1 MASFRE
7 TREALLLAYDED
19 LINDEEFVLLYNL
32 NTSKNL
38 DYPFWNY
45 SRFDLDDWNDNE
57 CRSDLRFY
65 RLVLKTP
72 EVLITYNRS
81 KFDGMEAFCIFLKR
95 FSYPCRFSDLVL
107 RFGRSVP
114 ELGMMSNAISDN
126 VYNNFNRLL
135 HEFDQPWHRPVLLQE
150 YSRKI
155 REKGAPLENCFGF
168 IDGTV
173 RPICRP
179 GVNQRILYNG
189 HKRVHSIKFQSVVI
203 PNGVISNLFGPCERK
218 KHDSS
223 MLHHSGLLEQLEQH
237 AQTPNGEP
245 ACLYS
250 DQAYP
255 L

>member
-72 EVLITYNRS
+72 EVLTTYNRS

-95 FSYPCRFSDLVL
+95 FSYPCRFFDLVL

-114 ELGMMSNAISDN
+114 ELGMISNAISDN

-135 HEFDQPWHRPVLLQE
+135 H
-150 YSRKI
+150 
-155 REKGAPLENCFGF
+155 
-168 IDGTV
+168 
-173 RPICRP
+173 
-179 GVNQRILYNG
+179 
-189 HKRVHSIKFQSVVI
+189 
-203 PNGVISNLFGPCERK
+203 
-218 KHDSS
+218 
-223 MLHHSGLLEQLEQH
+223 
-237 AQTPNGEP
+237 
-245 ACLYS
+245 
-250 DQAYP
+250 
-255 L
+255 